1 MDQVTQAKTELR
13 LQGWSELI
21 AECQSSRMTVKDW
34 CAIHDINIKTYY
46 YWLRKVRKTTYELMT
61 KEQAPVSSPSGLSF
75 AEIPMRRTVTPAGPS
90 QPDVVIQKG
99 RLRIELNNSVS
110 DELLVRILETISHV

>member
-1 MDQVTQAKTELR
+1 MDNTTHEMRLAGWKQIIENCQAR
-13 LQGWSELI
+13 PDGQ
-21 AECQSSRMTVKDW
+21 TVKQW
-34 CAIHDINIKTYY
+34 LAEQGIQEKNYY

>member
-1 MDQVTQAKTELR
+1 MDNTTHEMRLAGWKQIIENCQAR
-13 LQGWSELI
+13 PDGQ
-21 AECQSSRMTVKDW
+21 TVKQW
-34 CAIHDINIKTYY
+34 LAEQGIQEKNYY

-61 KEQAPVSSPSGLSF
+61 KEQAPVSSPLGLSF

-90 QPDVVIQKG
+90 QSDVVIQKG
-99 RLRIELNNSVS
+99 RLRIELNNSIS

>member
-1 MDQVTQAKTELR
+1 MDNTTHEMRLAGWKKIIDNCQAR
-13 LQGWSELI
+13 PDGQ
-21 AECQSSRMTVKDW
+21 TVKQW
-34 CAIHDINIKTYY
+34 LAEQGIQEKNYY

-61 KEQAPVSSPSGLSF
+61 KEQAPVSSPLGLSF
-75 AEIPMRRTVTPAGPS
+75 AEIPMRRTAAPAGSS

>member
-1 MDQVTQAKTELR
+1 MDNTTHEMRLAGWKQIIDNCQAR
-13 LQGWSELI
+13 PDGQ
-21 AECQSSRMTVKDW
+21 TVKQW
-34 CAIHDINIKTYY
+34 LAEQGIQEKNYY

-61 KEQAPVSSPSGLSF
+61 KEQAPVSSPSSLSF
-75 AEIPMRRTVTPAGPS
+75 AEIPMRRTAAPAGSS

>member
-1 MDQVTQAKTELR
+1 MDNTTHEMRLAGWKQIIENCQAR
-13 LQGWSELI
+13 PDGQ
-21 AECQSSRMTVKDW
+21 TVKQW
-34 CAIHDINIKTYY
+34 LAEQGIQEKNYY

-99 RLRIELNNSVS
+99 RLRIELNNSIS

>member
-1 MDQVTQAKTELR
+1 MDNTTHEMRLAGWKQIIENCQAR
-13 LQGWSELI
+13 PDGQ
-21 AECQSSRMTVKDW
+21 TVKQW
-34 CAIHDINIKTYY
+34 LAEQGIQEKNYY

-61 KEQAPVSSPSGLSF
+61 KEKAPVSSPSSLSF
-75 AEIPMRRTVTPAGPS
+75 AEIPMRRTAAPAGSS

-99 RLRIELNNSVS
+99 RLRIELNNSIS

>member
-1 MDQVTQAKTELR
+1 MDNTTHEMRLAGWKQIIENCQAR
-13 LQGWSELI
+13 PDGQ
-21 AECQSSRMTVKDW
+21 TVKQW
-34 CAIHDINIKTYY
+34 LAEQGIQEKNYY

-61 KEQAPVSSPSGLSF
+61 KEKAPVSSPSSLSF
-75 AEIPMRRTVTPAGPS
+75 AEIPMRRTVTPAGSS

>member
-1 MDQVTQAKTELR
+1 MDNTTHEMRLAGWKQIIENCQAR
-13 LQGWSELI
+13 PDGQ
-21 AECQSSRMTVKDW
+21 TVKQW
-34 CAIHDINIKTYY
+34 LAEQGIQEKNYY

-61 KEQAPVSSPSGLSF
+61 KEQAPVSSPSSLSF
-75 AEIPMRRTVTPAGPS
+75 AEIPMRRTAAPAGSS

-99 RLRIELNNSVS
+99 RLRIELNNSIS

>member
-1 MDQVTQAKTELR
+1 MDNTTHEMRLAGWKEIIDNCQARPEG
-13 LQGWSELI
+13 Q
-21 AECQSSRMTVKDW
+21 TVKQW
-34 CAIHDINIKTYY
+34 LAEQGIQEKNYY

-61 KEQAPVSSPSGLSF
+61 KEQVSVSSPSALSF
-75 AEIPMRRTVTPAGPS
+75 AEIPMRRTAAPAGSS

>member
-1 MDQVTQAKTELR
+1 MDNTTHEMRLAGWKQIIENCQAR
-13 LQGWSELI
+13 PDGQ
-21 AECQSSRMTVKDW
+21 TVKQW
-34 CAIHDINIKTYY
+34 LAEQGIQEKNYY

-61 KEQAPVSSPSGLSF
+61 KEKVPVSSPSSLSF
-75 AEIPMRRTVTPAGPS
+75 AEIPMRRTAAPAGSS

-99 RLRIELNNSVS
+99 RLRIELNNSIS

>member
-1 MDQVTQAKTELR
+1 MDNTTHEMRLAGWKQIIENCQAR
-13 LQGWSELI
+13 PDGQ
-21 AECQSSRMTVKDW
+21 TVKQW
-34 CAIHDINIKTYY
+34 LAEQGIQEKNYY

-61 KEQAPVSSPSGLSF
+61 KEQAPVSSPLGLSF

>member
-1 MDQVTQAKTELR
+1 MDNTTHEMRLAGWKQIIDNCQARPEG
-13 LQGWSELI
+13 Q
-21 AECQSSRMTVKDW
+21 TVKQW
-34 CAIHDINIKTYY
+34 LAEQGIQEKNYY

-99 RLRIELNNSVS
+99 RLRIELNNSIS

>member
-1 MDQVTQAKTELR
+1 MDNTTHEMRLAGWKKIIDNCQAR
-13 LQGWSELI
+13 PDGQ
-21 AECQSSRMTVKDW
+21 TVKQW
-34 CAIHDINIKTYY
+34 LAEQGIQEKNYY

-61 KEQAPVSSPSGLSF
+61 KEKAPVSSPSGLSF
-75 AEIPMRRTVTPAGPS
+75 AEIPMRRTATPAGSS

>member
-1 MDQVTQAKTELR
+1 MDNTTHEMRLAGWKKIIDNCQARPEG
-13 LQGWSELI
+13 Q
-21 AECQSSRMTVKDW
+21 TVKQW
-34 CAIHDINIKTYY
+34 LAEQGIQEKNYY

-75 AEIPMRRTVTPAGPS
+75 AEIPMRRTVTPVGPS

-99 RLRIELNNSVS
+99 RLRIELNNSIS